1 MLQSRKIVKFD
12 DEINSKLLKGI
23 NTLANAVKCTMGPRG
38 KNVLIER
45 PNQHPIITKDGVTVA
60 KSINLSDQF
69 ENLGVQVIKEASSRT
84 ADEAGD
90 GTTTSMVLAQ
100 ALYTE
105 GLKLLSA
112 GHDAAD
118 IRAGINTGVTRVL
131 DELRSNTKEIDSDE
145 ELYQVA
151 LISANGEHEIADLI
165 STAVRKVG
173 RDGTVTV
180 EEAKGFKSSLQV
192 VDGVK
197 VERGFL
203 SPYFISDSDKMHCEL
218 ENCLILLCNKKFDSL
233 KDLVRP
239 LEFAIESGK
248 PILVVANEIDGDA
261 MQGLVVN
268 RVKGSLKVCAIKSPG
283 FGQARH
289 EMLEDL
295 AVLTGGRVYG
305 EGDDFSAF
313 EYEHFGNCKKVTV
326 KRTSSLFVSNHQN
339 SDALKER
346 IENIRAQLVTEDID
360 EEDRAVLTYRL
371 NQLSGGIA
379 VLRVGAA
386 SEAEMI
392 ERKDRVDD
400 ALHATKAALE
410 EGVLPGGGVALVRAS
425 NVLSTLKK
433 ENADQS
439 SDYLTGI
446 NIVQNACLE
455 PVRQIVRNTG
465 KSPDVVTQNILETY
479 RDNHNYGYD
488 ARNEKF
494 GDMIELGILDP
505 LKVVR
510 CALENAASVASM
522 LLSVGCGM
530 IEDFSDKNESL

>member
-1 MLQSRKIVKFD
+1 MFQSRKIVKFD
-12 DEINSKLLKGI
+12 EEINGKLLKGI

-60 KSINLSDQF
+60 KSINLTDQF
-69 ENLGVQVIKEASSRT
+69 ENLGVQVIKDASSRT
-84 ADEAGD
+84 AEEAGD

-100 ALYTE
+100 ALYSE

-118 IRAGINTGVTRVL
+118 LRAGIEEGVTAIL
-131 DELRSNTKEIDSDE
+131 KELRISAQAVNSDE

-151 LISANGEHEIADLI
+151 LISANGEHETADLI
-165 STAVRKVG
+165 SRAVKQVG

-197 VERGFL
+197 IDRGYL

-218 ENCLILLCNKKFDSL
+218 ENCLILICNKRFDTL

-239 LEFAIESGK
+239 LELAIESGH
-248 PILVVANEIDGDA
+248 PILIVANELEGDA
-261 MQGLVVN
+261 MQGLVLN

-295 AVLTGGRVYG
+295 AVLTGGRVLG
-305 EGDDFSAF
+305 EGDDFSSF
-313 EYEHFGNCKKVTV
+313 TYEDFGKCKRVRV
-326 KRTSSLFVSNHQN
+326 KRTNTLFVTGQNN
-339 SDALKER
+339 SDDLNER
-346 IENIRAQLVTEDID
+346 IEKIREQLGSEDID
-360 EEDRAVLTYRL
+360 DEDTAVLNYRL
-371 NQLSGGIA
+371 NQLAGGIA

-425 NVLSTLKK
+425 NIISPLMKMNSDKP
-433 ENADQS
+433 ADF
-439 SDYLTGI
+439 LTGLS
-446 NIVQNACLE
+446 IVQSACQA
-455 PVRQIVRNTG
+455 PMRQIVKNTG
-465 KSPDVVTQNILETY
+465 RSPDVVVQRILETY
-479 RDNHNYGYD
+479 NENNNYGYD
-488 ARNEKF
+488 ARNEVY
-494 GDMIELGILDP
+494 GDMIDLGILDP

-510 CALENAASVASM
+510 CALENASSVASM

-530 IEDFSDKNESL
+530 IEDFSDKNESV

>member
-1 MLQSRKIVKFD
+1 MIQNRKIVKFD
-12 DEINSKLLKGI
+12 EEISNKLLKGI
-23 NTLANAVKCTMGPRG
+23 DTLANAVKCTMGPRG

-45 PNQHPIITKDGVTVA
+45 LNQHPIVTKDGVTVA
-60 KSINLSDQF
+60 KSINLADQF
-69 ENLGVQVIKEASSRT
+69 ENLAVQVIKESSSRT
-84 ADEAGD
+84 AEEAGD

-100 ALYTE
+100 SIYSE

-112 GHDAAD
+112 GHDASD
-118 IRAGINTGVTRVL
+118 
-131 DELRSNTKEIDSDE
+131 LRSGIEDGVEVVLKELKTKAKEIDSDD

-165 STAVRKVG
+165 SKAVKQVG

-197 VERGFL
+197 IERGYL

-218 ENCLILLCNKKFDSL
+218 ENTLVLLCNKKFDSL
-233 KDLVRP
+233 KDLIRP
-239 LEFAIESGK
+239 LELAIDSGRS
-248 PILVVANEIDGDA
+248 ILIVANEIDGDA
-261 MQGLVVN
+261 MQGLVLN

-295 AVLTGGRVYG
+295 SVLTGARVLG
-305 EGDDFSAF
+305 EGDDFSSF
-313 EYEHFGNCKKVTV
+313 EFEDFGNCKKVTV
-326 KRTSSLFVSNHQN
+326 KRTSTLFVTNKAN
-339 SDALKER
+339 SDSVNER
-346 IENIRAQLVTEDID
+346 IEKIRAQLNSEDID
-360 EEDRAVLTYRL
+360 EEDRVVLKYRL

-425 NVLSTLKK
+425 NAIDTFKNSLKEK
-433 ENADQS
+433 P
-439 SDYLTGI
+439 SDYLTGLT
-446 NIVQNACLE
+446 IVKSACQS
-455 PVRQIVRNTG
+455 PMRQIVKNTG
-465 KSPDVVTQNILETY
+465 KSADVVVQRILETY
-479 RDNHNYGYD
+479 SDNHNFGYD
-488 ARNEKF
+488 ARQEKY

-510 CALENAASVASM
+510 CALENASSVASM

-530 IEDFSDKNESL
+530 IEDFSDNT

>member
-1 MLQSRKIVKFD
+1 MFQSRKIVKFD
-12 DEINSKLLKGI
+12 EEINGKLLKGI

-45 PNQHPIITKDGVTVA
+45 PGQHPIITKDGVTVA
-60 KSINLSDQF
+60 KSINLTDQF
-69 ENLGVQVIKEASSRT
+69 ENLGVQVIKDASART
-84 ADEAGD
+84 AEEAGD

-100 ALYTE
+100 SLYSE

-118 IRAGINTGVTRVL
+118 LRAGIEAGVEAVL
-131 DELRSNTKEIDSDE
+131 KELRLSAQAINSDE

-151 LISANGEHEIADLI
+151 LISANGEHETADLI
-165 STAVRKVG
+165 SRAVKQVG

-197 VERGFL
+197 IDRGYL

-218 ENCLILLCNKKFDSL
+218 ENCLVLLCNKRFDTL

-239 LEFAIESGK
+239 LELAIESGH
-248 PILVVANEIDGDA
+248 PILIVANELEGDA
-261 MQGLVVN
+261 MQGLVLN

-295 AVLTGGRVYG
+295 AVLTGGRVLG
-305 EGDDFSAF
+305 EGDDFSSF
-313 EYEHFGNCKKVTV
+313 VYEDFGKCKRVTV
-326 KRTSSLFVSNHQN
+326 KRTNTLFVTGKNN
-339 SDALKER
+339 SEELNER
-346 IENIRAQLVTEDID
+346 IEKIREQITSEDID
-360 EEDRAVLTYRL
+360 DEDQVVLNYRL
-371 NQLSGGIA
+371 NQLAGGIA

-425 NVLSTLKK
+425 NIISPLMKMHSDKP
-433 ENADQS
+433 ADF
-439 SDYLTGI
+439 LTGLS
-446 NIVQNACLE
+446 IVQTSCQA
-455 PVRQIVRNTG
+455 PMRQIVKNTG
-465 KSPDVVTQNILETY
+465 RSPDVVVQRILETY
-479 RDNHNYGYD
+479 NENNNYGYD
-488 ARNEKF
+488 ARNEVY
-494 GDMIELGILDP
+494 GDMIDLGILDP

-510 CALENAASVASM
+510 CALENASSVASM

-530 IEDFSDKNESL
+530 IEDFSDKNESV

>member
-1 MLQSRKIVKFD
+1 MFQSRKIVKFD
-12 DEINSKLLKGI
+12 EEINGKLLKGI

-45 PNQHPIITKDGVTVA
+45 PGQHPIITKDGVTVA
-60 KSINLSDQF
+60 KSINLTDQF
-69 ENLGVQVIKEASSRT
+69 ENLGVQVIKDASSRT
-84 ADEAGD
+84 AEEAGD

-100 ALYTE
+100 ALYSE

-118 IRAGINTGVTRVL
+118 LRAGIEEGVTAIL
-131 DELRSNTKEIDSDE
+131 KELRISAQAVNSDE

-151 LISANGEHEIADLI
+151 LISANGEHETADLI
-165 STAVRKVG
+165 SRAVKQVG

-197 VERGFL
+197 IDRGYL

-218 ENCLILLCNKKFDSL
+218 ENCLILLCNKRFDTL

-239 LEFAIESGK
+239 LELAIESGH
-248 PILVVANEIDGDA
+248 PILIVANELEGDA
-261 MQGLVVN
+261 MQGLVLN

-295 AVLTGGRVYG
+295 AVLTGGRVLG
-305 EGDDFSAF
+305 EGDDFSSF
-313 EYEHFGNCKKVTV
+313 TYEDFGKCKRVTV
-326 KRTSSLFVSNHQN
+326 KRTNTLFVTGQNN
-339 SDALKER
+339 SDALNER
-346 IENIRAQLVTEDID
+346 IEKIREQLGSEDID
-360 EEDRAVLTYRL
+360 DEDTAVLNYRL
-371 NQLSGGIA
+371 NQLAGGIA

-425 NVLSTLKK
+425 NIISPLMKMNSDKP
-433 ENADQS
+433 ADF
-439 SDYLTGI
+439 LTGLS
-446 NIVQNACLE
+446 IVQSACQA
-455 PVRQIVRNTG
+455 PMRQIVKNTG
-465 KSPDVVTQNILETY
+465 RSPDVVVQRILETY
-479 RDNHNYGYD
+479 NENNNYGYD
-488 ARNEKF
+488 ARNEVY
-494 GDMIELGILDP
+494 GDMIDLGILDP

-510 CALENAASVASM
+510 CALENASSVASM

-530 IEDFSDKNESL
+530 IEDFSDKNESV